1 MVFGLPQITA
11 KIGRVPWKWYENY
24 KHMGYDADMQK
35 VQKIDQG
42 NRNKTNRPNIE
53 KTEITHNSLY
63 FNNQMIKSISS

>member
-1 MVFGLPQITA
+1 MLFLDLPQITA

-53 KTEITHNSLY
+53 REKQTNI
-63 FNNQMIKSISS
+63 